1 MKEKTKVFKWYW
13 ILMGIL
19 VFGAIWALVEVVL
32 GGALRFG
39 NFPYRGALLTG
50 IGMGAIC
57 GMALAIFRKPVMII
71 GIGIIAALIKLLIIP
86 VQNVPV
92 ACMANSSLAVSLE
105 AIALSAVSLIFIKT
119 MNRSVRTQILAGASG
134 AFIGSMLFWSIGMYV
149 APCKYLLSFAGSPGR
164 WMVTESLLW
173 AVFSAVLLPIGYLAG
188 TKIFEKINSM
198 VKAKPLIVYANSIS
212 IFIVSVGICALAYY
226 MGL

>member
-1 MKEKTKVFKWYW
+1 MKEKTEAFRWYW
-13 ILMGIL
+13 ILIGIL
-19 VFGAIWALVEVVL
+19 VFGALWGLVEVVL

-39 NFPYRGALLTG
+39 NFPYRAALLTG

-57 GMALAIFRKPVMII
+57 GVALGIFRKPVMII
-71 GIGIIAALIKLLIIP
+71 GIGITAALIKLLIVP

-92 ACMANSSLAVSLE
+92 TCMANSSLAVSLE
-105 AIALSAVSLIFIKT
+105 AIALSAVGLIFIKT
-119 MNRSVRTQILAGASG
+119 MNRSVRTQILVGASG
-134 AFIGSMLFWSIGMYV
+134 AFVGSMLFWSIGMYV

-164 WMVTESLLW
+164 WMITESLLW
-173 AVFSAVLLPIGYLAG
+173 IAFSAVLLPIGYLAG
-188 TKIFEKINSM
+188 TKMLEKINSM
-198 VKAKPLIVYANSIS
+198 VKMKPLPVYASSIS